1 MNKNI
6 LIVVDDIHLEGRP
19 QEMQDDFANI
29 IRQKIVSIK
38 EEKNTPILICAG
50 DISEKDRGLDWVK
63 QFECDIIY
71 VCGNHEFWNNDY
83 YEVIETLKEKV
94 KLPEYKHINFLHN
107 ESIVLHGV
115 RFLGGTMWADLAK
128 SWAWIKRNYVLKHF
142 FSMADFRKITAKKF
156 YNNQED
162 VDNMFKLLLAN
173 GVDEEQI
180 TNTISKQ
187 LYNPYLQMEENRKTV
202 EFIEDKMLEQFDG
215 ETVVVTHHLPIPNF
229 WMKVNEMNEQILAA
243 PHINNK
249 ALYERY
255 QKQKIEVDKDIL
267 MMGFY
272 VNTSYQFFEHNFS
285 PDLWI
290 HGHFHKPVDG
300 FIGTTRI
307 VSNPVGYLKQSS
319 QLNLKEIELGNKLK
333 DYTEYAKKHLEE
345 YDWDR
350 KILNTVNSCKKA
362 LTGIIEMTD
371 EDNYNQ
377 DYVKPIINSFKK
389 QHEQNLKEVEREIS
403 SILYSLIKLIN
414 KDIDVPD
421 HLYVTSF
428 VSGFSRWASKNKVV
442 GIGPLNFS
450 INEKSFVSEKE
461 LKKMEEKDKA
471 CHCTQWL
478 SIVDNV
484 IEQTDAF
491 KNQLIAFLE
500 DVEKNPKLEDNYI
513 NNID

>member
-19 QEMQDDFANI
+19 KEMQDDFANKINERI
-29 IRQKIVSIK
+29 INIK
-38 EEKNTPILICAG
+38 EQKNVPILICAG
-50 DISEKDRGLDWVK
+50 DISEKDQGLDWVR
-63 QFECDIIY
+63 QFDCEIIY

-83 YEVIETLKEKV
+83 YEVIEVLKEKV
-94 KLPEYKHINFLHN
+94 KLPEYKHIHFLHN
-107 ESIVLHGV
+107 ESIILNGV
-115 RFLGGTMWADLAK
+115 RFIGGTMWADLAK

-142 FSMADFRKITAKKF
+142 YSMADFRKITAKKF

-162 VDNMFKLLLAN
+162 VDNMFKMLLSN
-173 GVDEEQI
+173 GVDEERI
-180 TNTISKQ
+180 TNVISKQ

-202 EFIEDKMLEQFDG
+202 EFIEDKMIEQFDG

-249 ALYERY
+249 TLYEKY
-255 QKQKIEVDKDIL
+255 QKQKIEADKDIL

-319 QLNLKEIELGNKLK
+319 QLNLKEVELGGKLQDYIAYAK
-333 DYTEYAKKHLEE
+333 DYLEN
-345 YDWDR
+345 YDWDK
-350 KILNTVNSCKKA
+350 KILNTVTSCKTA
-362 LTGIIEMTD
+362 ISGIVEITN
-371 EDNYNQ
+371 EDNFEESYI
-377 DYVKPIINSFKK
+377 KPILNSFKK

-403 SILYSLIKLIN
+403 SILYNLIKMIN
-414 KDIDVPD
+414 KEIEVPD
-421 HLYVTSF
+421 HLYVTSY

-450 INEKSFVSEKE
+450 INENSFISEKE
-461 LKKMEEKDKA
+461 LKKLEDKEKNY
-471 CHCTQWL
+471 HYSQWL
-478 SIVDNV
+478 NIVETV
-484 IEQTDAF
+484 IEQSGSF
-491 KNQLIAFLE
+491 KESLILFLDE
-500 DVEKNPKLEDNYI
+500 VSKNPKLEENYI